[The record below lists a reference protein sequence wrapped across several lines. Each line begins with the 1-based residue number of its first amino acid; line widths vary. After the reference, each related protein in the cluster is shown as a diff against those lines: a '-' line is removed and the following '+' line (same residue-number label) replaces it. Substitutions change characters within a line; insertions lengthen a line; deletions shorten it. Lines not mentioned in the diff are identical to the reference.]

1 MHDLDRA
8 LQELEADGNEM
19 EAEAYEF
26 GEEMEE
32 ESDYEGE
39 SEADYEANYES
50 EYDLAQESEA
60 AGDYEAVFDEL
71 EEMEQAAALLEV
83 QDEGEL
89 DQFLGGFLDK
99 VKKKL
104 RAALP
109 PQVQKALTDTL
120 KKVAKKALP
129 TGAAALGNLI
139 APGVGGAIAGRVAGG
154 ATKMFGLELEGMS
167 YEDQQFEVA
176 RRVVGLGAEA
186 TKAASQAVQA
196 GIGQPPA
203 QIAKDAVLQ
212 AAQTHAPGLASG
224 LLAGGGVDSRSS
236 SMGRGFGR
244 SGRWYRRGRRIV
256 IVGV

>member
-19 EAEAYEF
+19 EGEAYEF
-26 GEEMEE
+26 NEEMEA

-39 SEADYEANYES
+39 SEGEADYES
-50 EYDLAQESEA
+50 EYDLAQESEG
-60 AGDYEAVFDEL
+60 GDYEAVFDEL

-89 DQFLGGFLDK
+89 DQFLGGFFDK

-139 APGVGGAIAGRVAGG
+139 APGVGGAIAGRVAGS

-186 TKAASQAVQA
+186 TKAAAQTVQA

-212 AAQTHAPGLASG
+212 AAQTHAPGLATG
-224 LLAGGGVDSRSS
+224 LLAGGIAASNRAFSG
-236 SMGRGFGR
+236 GRGFGR